1 MFSGGDQCCIPQL
14 KQGNGIVW
22 PPQFLPPHLSRHTFP
37 AILHL
42 LSTKQIEMMTELLK
56 QGKVIAQLNRNKGK
70 KKRKEKKSQIVF
82 LWIYFACVSLQ
93 ELIVLR
99 AIRDVNVPKFLQDD
113 LKLFRGIVSD
123 LFPHVK

>member
-22 PPQFLPPHLSRHTFP
+22 LPQFLPPLFSRHTFP

-42 LSTKQIEMMTELLK
+42 LSTKQIEMMTESLK

-70 KKRKEKKSQIVF
+70 KKRKEKKRKEITNCLFVSILCLRF
-82 LWIYFACVSLQ
+82 TSGIDCVASHSRCQRTEIPPRRL
-93 ELIVLR
+93 EIIPWNCV
-99 AIRDVNVPKFLQDD
+99 
-113 LKLFRGIVSD
+113 
-123 LFPHVK
+123 